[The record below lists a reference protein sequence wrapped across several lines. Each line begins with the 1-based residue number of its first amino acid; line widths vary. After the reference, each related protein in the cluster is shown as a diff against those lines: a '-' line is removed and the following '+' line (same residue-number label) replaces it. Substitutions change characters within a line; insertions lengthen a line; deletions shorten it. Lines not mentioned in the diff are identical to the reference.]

1 MDYEKELNVLRDNL
15 EKAKSLKYKAEARL
29 EQLNNQQQ
37 EIIKELEALG
47 VNPEDLEKEIK
58 KLKLEIDKLFEEA
71 NTLLPKDILE
81 KKWYNDQRLSGIR
94 WIFIEN

>member
-81 KKWYNDQRLSGIR
+81 KK
-94 WIFIEN
+94 